1 MIKKNLGKINWFLSI
16 KQKRIDCI
24 NGLETTFKWQL
35 KSRCAAASTF
45 QLLIV
50 LKYLSE
56 ELITDMFPSFLSL
69 SVT

>member
-1 MIKKNLGKINWFLSI
+1 MIKKKSGKINWFPSI

-24 NGLETTFKWQL
+24 NGLEPTFKWHL
-35 KSRCAAASTF
+35 KSRAAASTF